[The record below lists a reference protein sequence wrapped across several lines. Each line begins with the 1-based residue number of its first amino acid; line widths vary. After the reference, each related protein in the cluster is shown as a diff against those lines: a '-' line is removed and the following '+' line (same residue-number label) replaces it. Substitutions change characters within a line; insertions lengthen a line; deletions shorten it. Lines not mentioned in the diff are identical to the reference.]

1 VSYLKSFRVNRDLP
15 AGRYILPQVFAGLE
29 DVQTLNKCIH
39 DSALLRRILGQ
50 TEVTLTANGTRYMHV
65 NDEDGSL
72 VVGLKYLRDADERYL
87 YLDIIHELIHVRQ
100 YFEGREL
107 FDDEYNYADRPTE
120 IEAYQYTVEE
130 GRRLGMTDEEIA
142 RYLYVEWI
150 TGKEFARMLETLG
163 VTPSRGRSLPS

>member
-1 VSYLKSFRVNRDLP
+1 MKSFRVNRDLP

>member
-1 VSYLKSFRVNRDLP
+1 VSFLKSFRVNRDLP

-39 DSALLRRILGQ
+39 DSSLLRRILGE

-87 YLDIIHELIHVRQ
+87 YLDIIHELIHVKQ
-100 YFEGREL
+100 YLDGREL

-130 GRRLGMTDEEIA
+130 SRRLGMMDEEIV

-163 VTPSRGRSLPS
+163 VTPSSGQSQPS